1 MAWWKFWD
9 RRSGDRRSGA
19 QPACAIYV
27 DKSKSGMYSA
37 RLVRADDPGIG
48 KGKPS
53 GVLLSPVRAR
63 YGTPIESV
71 QDMARRLRSL
81 GFGDGVHLMEAHVE
95 GETSTKS
102 GG

>member
-9 RRSGDRRSGA
+9 RKDDA
-19 QPACAIYV
+19 PPACAIYV
-27 DKSKSGMYSA
+27 DRSKSGRYSS
-37 RLVRADDPGIG
+37 RLVRADDPGITD
-48 KGKPS
+48 GKPS

-63 YGTPIESV
+63 YDSSEDSV
-71 QDMARRLRSL
+71 KDMMRRMRSL
-81 GFGDGVHLMEAHVE
+81 GFGGGMHRMKVHVE